1 MARIQLVSAAQCFE
15 FDELLDVRSPAEFAE
30 DHIPGA
36 MNVPVLDNAQRA
48 QVGTLYTQVSPFEA
62 RKVGAALIA
71 RNIAAHIEQ
80 HFIDKPKS
88 WRPLVYCWRG
98 GQRSGAMAHILNQ
111 VGWAVGQLEGGY
123 KAYRQRVRS
132 ELQTL
137 PARFRF
143 RVICGPT
150 GSGKSRLLQAL
161 AECGAQALDL
171 ENLANHRGS
180 LLGGL
185 PDSPQPS
192 QKGFETQLWNALR
205 HFDPA
210 HPVFVEAESRK
221 IGVISLPDSLLH
233 SIRQA
238 DCIRLDAGLEARAK
252 LLLEDYDHFLRHPE
266 LLLEKLEQLAPLH
279 SRQTLEHWWQLAEK
293 KEWRQLVAELLEVHY
308 DPAYHRSTHSHFVH
322 FGQATEVELPQLDSM
337 SLKRAAR
344 HLIQAAEALEVSSDT
359 GRSSRQ

>member
-36 MNVPVLDNAQRA
+36 INVPVLDNAQRA

-71 RNIAAHIEQ
+71 RNIALHLEQ
-80 HFIDKPKS
+80 QFMDKPKN

-98 GQRSGAMAHILNQ
+98 GQRSGAMAHILSQ

-123 KAYRQRVRS
+123 KAYRQRVRA

-137 PARFRF
+137 PASFRF
-143 RVICGPT
+143 RVVCGPT

-161 AECGAQALDL
+161 AECGAQVLDL

-180 LLGGL
+180 LLGEL
-185 PDSPQPS
+185 PNSPQPS
-192 QKGFETQLWNALR
+192 QKGFETRLWNTLR
-205 HFDPA
+205 NFAPTY
-210 HPVFVEAESRK
+210 PVFTEAESRK
-221 IGVISLPDSLLH
+221 IGVLSLPDSLLH

-238 DCIRLDAGLEARAK
+238 DCTHLDTGLNARAT
-252 LLLEDYDHFLRHPE
+252 LLLEDYDHFLQHPV
-266 LLLEKLEQLAPLH
+266 LLLEKLDQLASLH
-279 SRQTLEHWWQLAEK
+279 SRQTLEHWRQLAEK
-293 KEWRQLVAELLEVHY
+293 KEWRQLVTELLELHY
-308 DPAYHRSTHSHFVH
+308 DPAYKRSTHSHFVH
-322 FGQATEVELPQLDSM
+322 FGQAAEVQLPQLDSTTL
-337 SLKRAAR
+337 SQAAN
-344 HLIQAAEALEVSSDT
+344 HLIQAATESKD
-359 GRSSRQ
+359 